1 MLAHTRADVVEL
13 NQIAQARMRD
23 AGELSED
30 HVLAT
35 ERGERPVA
43 AGDRLMFLRNERSMG
58 VKNGSLGTVERI
70 EGAGPCP
77 SGWTAIS
84 GTSNSIRRITPT
96 STTASCSGA
105 Q

>member
-58 VKNGSLGTVERI
+58 GQEWLTRDR
-70 EGAGPCP
+70 GAD
-77 SGWTAIS
+77 
-84 GTSNSIRRITPT
+84 RRG
-96 STTASCSGA
+96 GA
-105 Q
+105 LSVRLDGDQRDVQFDPKDYAHIDHG